1 MPPFRSVG
9 ARLSLALAVL
19 VAGALAV
26 VWVALVPTLQHRLVN
41 GRLALLAQSARQ
53 IERSEAVVPERDAV
67 DDAARTADATRAV
80 LFSPT
85 GRVLVDS
92 RRTGAS
98 VDVVHDPVALRAA
111 RTLSLQQGV
120 VTRGDASFA
129 EVAVPQRDGDVL
141 LYTASLQATLKNVDL
156 VRSRLL
162 WAGLS
167 ALGLAIL
174 VGWGAASAFARRI
187 RRLERAADRI
197 AGGDFGE
204 PVVDRGRDEVGELAD
219 AFDRMRVR
227 LAKFDDARRDFIAN
241 ASHELRTPI
250 FSVGGFLELLREDD
264 LDEETRAEFV
274 EAMAEQMGRLS
285 KLATDLLDLSRLDAG
300 GMRIEL
306 EPVALDHVVH
316 DLAEELGAL
325 AVRRHHRLEAVVE
338 SRGTALADRERVLQ
352 VGRALVDNAL
362 VHTPPGTH
370 VRLVADGVTMRVED
384 DGPGIPTEHHEQVF
398 ARFTRLEGSRASGSG
413 LGLAIARELAERMG
427 GELRIEATP
436 GRTAFV
442 LELPD
447 FTGNRASDRG
457 NPHEQVAR

>member
-9 ARLSLALAVL
+9 ARLSLALAVV

-53 IERSEAVVPERDAV
+53 IERSETVAAERDAV

-80 LFSPT
+80 LFSPA

-98 VDVVHDPVALRAA
+98 VDIVHDPVALRAA
-111 RTLSLQQGV
+111 QTLSLEQGL
-120 VTRGDASFA
+120 VTRGGTSYA
-129 EVAVPQRDGDVL
+129 EVAVPQRDGSVL
-141 LYTASLQATLKNVDL
+141 LYAASLQATLKNVDL

-174 VGWGAASAFARRI
+174 VGWGAATAFARRI

-197 AGGDFGE
+197 AGGDFSE

-227 LAKFDDARRDFIAN
+227 LAQFDDARRAFIAN

-306 EPVALDHVVH
+306 EPVALDHLVH

-325 AVRRHHRLEAVVE
+325 AVRRDHRLEVVVE

-370 VRLVADGVTMRVED
+370 VRLVADRATLRVED
-384 DGPGIPTEHHEQVF
+384 DGPGIPVEHHEQVF

-427 GELRIEATP
+427 GELRIEAHA
-436 GRTAFV
+436 GLTAFV

-447 FTGNRASDRG
+447 FTGNREADSD
-457 NPHEQVAR
+457 NPHEKVVR

>member
-19 VAGALAV
+19 VAAALAV

-98 VDVVHDPVALRAA
+98 ADVVRDPVALRAA
-111 RTLSLQQGV
+111 RTLSLEQGV
-120 VTRGDASFA
+120 VTRGGASFA

-316 DLAEELGAL
+316 DLVEELGAL
-325 AVRRHHRLEAVVE
+325 AVRRRHRLEAVVE
-338 SRGTALADRERVLQ
+338 SRGTALADGERVLQ

-427 GELRIEATP
+427 GELRIEAIS

-447 FTGNRASDRG
+447 FTGNREPDRG